1 MSASPAG
8 ELQPNR
14 PRSSVDIGL
23 RLVTAAALVVAA
35 VVHLRLAGGYQMA
48 APGGIGMGNLFRIQA
63 VAALLVALAV
73 LVVGS
78 RVVYASA
85 FVVALSSVV
94 AVVLYRYVD
103 IPAVGPLPAM
113 YEPVWFLE
121 KSVSAVAEGL
131 ATITA
136 AAGFLHASRCR
147 SAQTRS
153 TQTRS
158 TQTRSK
164 AQTAG

>member
-1 MSASPAG
+1 MSASRSG
-8 ELQPNR
+8 ELEPSR
-14 PRSSVDIGL
+14 PRSSMDIGL
-23 RLVTAAALVVAA
+23 RLGTAAALVVAA
-35 VVHLRLAGGYQMA
+35 VVHLRLAGGYQLA

-63 VAALLVALAV
+63 VTALLLALAV
-73 LVVGS
+73 LVIGS
-78 RVVYASA
+78 RVVYAGA

-113 YEPVWFLE
+113 YEPAWYLE

-136 AAGFLHASRCR
+136 AAGFLHASRSR
-147 SAQTRS
+147 SAQT
-153 TQTRS
+153 TPVT
-158 TQTRSK
+158 
-164 AQTAG
+164 QTAG